1 MSKYPLWALL
11 VLVNKLSE
19 RRRFHAGMVRL
30 IIDNLQPIDSSE
42 LNKYKKI
49 QILEYQRNYLLI
61 TLTNALRVDTSQLL
75 QYWNDITREHNNG

>member
-30 IIDNLQPIDSSE
+30 LVRNLQPIDTTE
-42 LNKYKKI
+42 LAKYKKI

-61 TLTNALRVDTSQLL
+61 TLTNALSIDTSQLL
-75 QYWNDITREHNNG
+75 QYWNEVTREHNNG